1 MTVVPYNN
9 FLGIQYSTPIVIR
22 SVENTYVQ
30 DTHGHKRHYIN
41 NFQLWEFDIEF
52 DGGIN
57 STVYE
62 QLMQVYYY
70 PYGRTNANPDFQRP
84 FLVDIP
90 HQLNGNLSRNVI
102 PAQVTVGYGG
112 ASAGAVVLRSK
123 CARAYTIYAGTFIN
137 HNSSSHRKW
146 YMVTTTKT
154 AVFDVED
161 NGWNIDLDIYPPLL
175 QDIGNNNWLAV
186 PSSYNYRPLML
197 VKIVNDSL
205 SFKYTSTGRQKISL
219 TFREDLG

>member
-70 PYGRTNANPDFQRP
+70 PYGRTTANPDFQRP
-84 FLVDIP
+84 FYIDIP
-90 HQLNGNLSRNVI
+90 HQLNGNLSRNVVSTLI
-102 PAQVTVGYGG
+102 RVGGG
-112 ASAGAVVLRSK
+112 ASLGATVLN
-123 CARAYTIYAGTFIN
+123 AYSSRVFTIHAGTFIN
-137 HNSSSHRKW
+137 YSHSTSHKW
-146 YMVTTTKT
+146 YVVTTTQT
-154 AVFDVED
+154 AVFDTDSNRYEATI
-161 NGWNIDLDIYPPLL
+161 NIYPPLVRA
-175 QDIGNNNWLAV
+175 IPNNGGLAV
-186 PSSYNYRPLML
+186 PSSYNFRPLML